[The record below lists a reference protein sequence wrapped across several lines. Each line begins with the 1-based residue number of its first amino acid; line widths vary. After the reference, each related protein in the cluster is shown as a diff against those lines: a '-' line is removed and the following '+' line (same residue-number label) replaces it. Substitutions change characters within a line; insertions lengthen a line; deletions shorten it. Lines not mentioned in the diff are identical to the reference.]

1 MAKNFEI
8 PPTGKQ
14 CYYGMMLANII
25 ALKELGGT
33 AHVNAIN
40 ARIIKNESVSKE
52 EQSYTMSNGVTIKLK
67 YYLGW
72 ARTCL
77 SLQYGGDIDSVGG
90 KGNRGM
96 WQLTESGYKIN
107 TLADA
112 EKSHDRYYENLAL
125 KKKLNKSNQQL
136 NKNKETKK

>member
-1 MAKNFEI
+1 MAKSFEI

-33 AHVNAIN
+33 AHVDDIN

-52 EQSYTMSNGVTIKLK
+52 EQSCLIPNSNRTKLSF
-67 YYLGW
+67 YVGW

-77 SLQYGGDIDSVGG
+77 SLQYGGDIDSLTGT
-90 KGNRGM
+90 GNRGM
-96 WQLTESGYKIN
+96 WRLTDAGRKIC

-112 EKSHDRYYENLAL
+112 EKSHDRYKKNLAI
-125 KKKLNKSNQQL
+125 KKKLNKTNKQL
-136 NKNKETKK
+136 NNNKETKK